1 MDKFEAFFVSGG
13 ILSADDYNLLKD
25 CSDFD
30 IVLPDDKTNKLKIV
44 LKIKKP
50 LPIQLFKKI
59 ELQKEKLG
67 SQLLIEIK
75 PAKHIEFSNQD
86 LKDYLVFFTE
96 EKINANLT
104 LKNFLISVPLAT
116 TDDGLI
122 IFQYFNNTE
131 LQELKRNEILLKNFF
146 NSFGLVCNKV
156 DYELDKERQS
166 VEIIKQKKLEQ
177 IIKEQKSCQP
187 DALVAVRKDNDTGNT
202 RVTPIKE
209 LAPELRSAVICG
221 EIFEKE
227 VRQTKKGTA
236 LFIFSIT
243 DYESAIT
250 IKAFAGKSNNSFRK
264 SNLPEQYL
272 DTIKVGDW
280 VRAKVDL
287 QIDTYSSNELTGFIQ
302 KIHHCKKDE
311 KFEIKD
317 SSIKKR
323 VELLARTKMSAFDGL
338 INPSDL
344 VKRSKDYGWPAISII
359 DRYDVQSFP
368 DAMSASSKQK
378 QKVLYG
384 VEVDKLDREV
394 KIVINPSNQ
403 NISDASYVVFDL
415 ETTGLFNEFEDIIE
429 FGAVKVKNGMIV
441 DTIDMFIKP
450 SKPLP
455 SKIVELTHI
464 TDSMLEDAKPIK
476 QALKEIIAWI
486 GDAVLV
492 AHNGINFD
500 YRFLN
505 KKLVQNGFEPIKNT
519 LIDTLQLS
527 RTIHKEL
534 FKHTLGTICRK
545 YKIEYS
551 DEIAHRADFDAEVLN
566 KVWNIFQRFLKE
578 REIST
583 INQINTLQSD
593 ELYAR
598 QFRTYANLYVKD
610 QLGIKEIYKI
620 VSYSFT
626 DNFLST
632 PRVFTDQIQTAR
644 EHLIVASSPT
654 EGDVWDNALNG
665 LDSELENAINYYD
678 YIFVAPV
685 NNVLNE
691 IDNGNI
697 SVNNVKKTI
706 KRIIQTAKKLNK
718 KVVAVSDAHYLD
730 KTDQLAY
737 KIYVNSKLLG
747 GKRHRFYR
755 YGSSTTETIPDLH
768 LRTTE
773 ELLNEFAFLQD
784 EQLINEI
791 VVDNSIEFANAISDD
806 IKPLKKGLF
815 APNIADAT
823 EKLQSLV
830 WENAKKLYGN
840 PLPELIEK
848 RIKREL
854 DGIVSNNYG
863 IIYWISHLL
872 VKKSLDDG
880 YLVGSRGS
888 VGSSLVAYLANISE
902 VNPLPPH
909 YLCPHCKTS
918 VFNNNVDD
926 GYDLPQ
932 KLCPNCGQP
941 IIGNGHNIPF
951 ETFLGFHGEKVPDID
966 LNFSGEYQPRA
977 HEFIRD
983 MFGKEHAFRAGTIA
997 TVASKTAYGYVMN
1010 YFEEADPDNPPRQSE
1025 INWIVSK
1032 CVDVKRTTGQH
1043 PGGIII
1049 VPKEMDI
1056 FDFSPYNYPADDKP
1070 TEEEKDKAWFTSHF
1084 AFESLHDNLLKFDIL
1099 GHDDPTTLRML
1110 QNITNIDPKTIPF
1123 NDESV
1128 MKLFSSLESLNIRPE
1143 DFLNQEIGSTGLPEF
1158 GTSFVRKMLKATKPK
1173 TFADLVRISGLSH
1186 GTDVWLGNAED
1197 LISKMN
1203 MTLSDVIACRDDI
1216 MVYLINKGV
1225 NPSVAFETMES
1236 VRKGR
1241 KIPEKYIEDLQKA
1254 NIPQWYIDSCNKI
1267 KYLFPKAHATAYV
1280 IMAWRIAWFKIH
1292 YPLAFYAAYFSIR
1305 CEVFDIQT
1313 VTAGIEVIKE
1323 KITDIKKRMN
1333 DKLLKKSVTKKE
1345 TDLLDVYEVAL
1356 EMYLRGFKIKN
1367 PDLDKSLAKEFVIDG
1382 NSIIVPFNK
1391 IDKLGDVGASS
1402 IVDERNKRP
1411 FVSKEDLMSRA
1422 KISKTILET
1431 LETMGVLDELQEDN
1445 QLSLF

>member
-1 MDKFEAFFVSGG
+1 MDKFETFFVNGE
-13 ILSADDYNLLKD
+13 ILLKEDYDLLKD
-25 CSDFD
+25 HSDFE
-30 IVLPDDKTNKLKIV
+30 ILLPNDKSAKIKV
-44 LKIKKP
+44 FLKIKKP
-50 LPIQLFKKI
+50 LPIHLFKKI
-59 ELQKEKLG
+59 EIQKNKWKN
-67 SQLLIEIK
+67 QLLIDVK
-75 PAKHIEFSNQD
+75 LDKYIEFSNEI
-86 LKDYLVFFTE
+86 LKEYLKYFTE

-104 LKNFLISVPLAT
+104 LKNFLISVPLIT

-131 LQELKRNEILLKNFF
+131 LQELKRNEVLLKNFF
-146 NSFGLVCNKV
+146 NSIGLKCTKI

-166 VEIIKQKKLEQ
+166 IEIAKQKKLEK
-177 IIKEQKSCQP
+177 IIKDQKFSLLDP
-187 DALVAVRKDNDTGNT
+187 LSAVKKDNEIGNT
-202 RVTPIKE
+202 RITPIKD
-209 LAPELRSAVICG
+209 LLPELRVAVITG
-221 EIFEKE
+221 EVFEKK
-227 VRQTKKGTA
+227 VASTRKG
-236 LFIFSIT
+236 ISIYHFSIT
-243 DYESAIT
+243 DHNSAIT

-272 DTIKVGDW
+272 DSIKIGDW
-280 VRAKVDL
+280 VKAKVDL
-287 QIDTYSSNELTGFIQ
+287 QIDSYAGNELTGLVQ
-302 KIHHCKKDE
+302 KLQKCKKNEELDY
-311 KFEIKD
+311 KD
-317 SSIKKR
+317 NAIKKR
-323 VELLARTKMSAFDGL
+323 IELLARTKMSAFDGL
-338 INPSDL
+338 ISPNDL
-344 VKRSKDYGWPAISII
+344 VKRSKKYGWGAISVI

-368 DAMSASSKQK
+368 DAMSASSKLNQK
-378 QKVLYG
+378 IIYG
-384 VEVDKLDREV
+384 VEIDKMDRQIQLV
-394 KIVINPSNQ
+394 LNPTKQKISE
-403 NISDASYVVFDL
+403 ASYVVFDL
-415 ETTGLFNEFEDIIE
+415 ETTGLFNEYEDIIE
-429 FGAVKVKNGMIV
+429 FGAVKVQNGVIV

-455 SKIVELTHI
+455 SKIIELTHI
-464 TDSMLEDAKPIK
+464 TDAMLEDAKSIK
-476 QALKEIIAWI
+476 QALKEIVTWI

-505 KKLVQNGFEPIKNT
+505 KKLVQNGFDPIKNT
-519 LIDTLQLS
+519 LIDTLQVS
-527 RTIHKEL
+527 RTIHKDL
-534 FKHTLGTICRK
+534 FKHTLGAICRK
-545 YKIEYS
+545 YKIDYS

-566 KVWNIFQRFLKE
+566 KVWNIFQYVLKE
-578 REIST
+578 QNILT
-583 INQINTLQSD
+583 LDQINTLQSE
-593 ELYAR
+593 ELYSR

-610 QLGIKEIYKI
+610 QTGIREIYKI

-626 DNFLST
+626 KNLFGT
-632 PRVFTDQIQTAR
+632 PRVFVDEIDKVR
-644 EHLIVASSPT
+644 NNLIIASSPT
-654 EGDVWDNALNG
+654 EGEVWDSALNG
-665 LDSELENAINYYD
+665 LDSELEKAISYYD
-678 YIFVAPV
+678 YIFVAPPA
-685 NNVLNE
+685 NLLNE
-691 IDNGNI
+691 IDSNNI
-697 SVNNVKKTI
+697 STNNVKKTI
-706 KRIIQTAKKLNK
+706 KKIIQTAKKLNK

-737 KIYVNSKLLG
+737 KVYVNSKLLG
-747 GKRHRFYR
+747 GKRHRFYK
-755 YGSSTTETIPDLH
+755 YGSATTEVIPDLH
-768 LRTTE
+768 LRTTQE
-773 ELLNEFAFLQD
+773 MLDEFAFLQD
-784 EQLINEI
+784 EKLINEI
-791 VVDNSIEFANAISDD
+791 VIDNSIEFNNLISND

-815 APNIADAT
+815 APKIADAT
-823 EKLQSLV
+823 EKLQSIV
-830 WENAKKLYGN
+830 WENAKKLYGDQ
-840 PLPELIEK
+840 LPELIDK

-888 VGSSLVAYLANISE
+888 VGSSLVAYLSNISE

-918 VFNNNVDD
+918 IFNNNVDD

-932 KLCPNCGQP
+932 KLCPKCGQP
-941 IIGNGHNIPF
+941 ILGNGHNIPF

-977 HEFIRD
+977 HEFIRE

-1010 YFEEADPDNPPRQSE
+1010 YFEESQIDNPPRQSE

-1056 FDFSPYNYPADDKP
+1056 FDFSPYNYPADDKSQN
-1070 TEEEKDKAWFTSHF
+1070 WFTSHF

-1123 NDESV
+1123 HDEAV
-1128 MKLFSSLESLNIRPE
+1128 MQLFSSLDSLNIKSE
-1143 DFLNQEIGSTGLPEF
+1143 DFLNQKVGSTGLPEF
-1158 GTSFVRKMLKATKPK
+1158 GTGFVREMLCATKPK
-1173 TFADLVRISGLSH
+1173 TFADLIRISGLSH

-1225 NPSVAFETMES
+1225 NPSIAFETMES

-1241 KIPEKYIEDLQKA
+1241 KIPEKYIEDLRNA
-1254 NIPQWYIDSCNKI
+1254 NIPQWYLDSCNKI

-1305 CEVFDIQT
+1305 CEVFDIYT
-1313 VTAGIEVIKE
+1313 ITSGIEVIKE
-1323 KITDIKKRMN
+1323 KIIDIKKRLN
-1333 DKLLKKSVTKKE
+1333 DKSTKKTVTNKE
-1345 TDLLDVYEVAL
+1345 KDLVSIYEVAL
-1356 EMYLRGFKIKN
+1356 EMYLRGFKVKK
-1367 PDLDKSLAKEFVIDG
+1367 PDLNKSLAKQFVIDG
-1382 NSIIVPFNK
+1382 NSIIIPFNK
-1391 IDKLGDVGASS
+1391 IDKLGDVGAES
-1402 IVDERNKRP
+1402 IVNERTRRP
-1411 FVSKEDLMSRA
+1411 FASKEDLMSRT

-1431 LETMGVLDELQEDN
+1431 LESMGVLDDLQEDN